1 MLTEIQKLNAEVPF
15 DIIAQDSTGKI
26 ILLVEVKARHFENRQ
41 HRDSFIKQ
49 VQLYLQA
56 ANMEIPFAM
65 LVDLEKIEIFR
76 GNTSDCSEPVSS
88 IQTATVLS
96 HYEPEYGKKRIF
108 YPYLERLVESWLRD
122 LAYHWKSETPP
133 ASEQLAEIGLLQK
146 LAGGTTY
153 SEIALSGETLY

>member
-1 MLTEIQKLNAEVPF
+1 MRTFHF
-15 DIIAQDSTGKI
+15 DIIAHDSTGKI

-41 HRDSFIKQ
+41 HRDGLIEQ
-49 VQLYLQA
+49 VQSYLQA
-56 ANMEIPFAM
+56 LQAVNMKIPFAM

-76 GNTSDCSEPVSS
+76 GNTSDWSEPVSS
-88 IQTATVLS
+88 LQTATVLS

-153 SEIALSGETLY
+153 SNFKMALSGETLY